1 MKKQNTVLKPS
12 LNFFYPK
19 GKDLVYYLVILT
31 QRVRN
36 KSQGQGQGQG
46 RGQKVK
52 VKMINMNFI
61 FMSSITVQSIFS

>member
-31 QRVRN
+31 QRVKN
-36 KSQGQGQGQG
+36 KSQGQGQG